1 MTDKKDPNATKVL
14 TPEFRV
20 SFPHVFAPHTG
31 FEGQAAKYS
40 LVMLFDHKTDIS
52 KLKQAAFKAAVDK
65 WGPKEKWPKALRMP
79 FRDGNEK
86 SDLQGYENTIYVTA
100 NSPKQRPQVIN
111 AKKEPITEED
121 GAFYPGCY
129 ARATLRAF
137 AYDKAGNKG
146 VSFSLQNVQKIRD
159 GESFGGRK
167 NAVDEFDEVDDGS
180 DEKSSYDDSGDD
192 ASMGF

>member
-20 SFPHVFAPHTG
+20 SFPHVFKAHTG
-31 FEGQAAKYS
+31 FEGQEAKYS
-40 LVMLFDHKTDIS
+40 VVMLFDQKTDIS

-65 WGPKEKWPKALRMP
+65 WGPKEKWPKTLRLP

-100 NSPKQRPQVIN
+100 NSPKQRPQVIDN
-111 AKKEPITEED
+111 KKQPITEED
-121 GAFYPGCY
+121 GTFYAGCY

-146 VSFSLQNVQKIRD
+146 VSFSLQNIQKIRD

-167 NAVDEFDEVDDGS
+167 NAVDEFDEIEDGS
-180 DEKSSYDDSGDD
+180 DDAANYGSGDD